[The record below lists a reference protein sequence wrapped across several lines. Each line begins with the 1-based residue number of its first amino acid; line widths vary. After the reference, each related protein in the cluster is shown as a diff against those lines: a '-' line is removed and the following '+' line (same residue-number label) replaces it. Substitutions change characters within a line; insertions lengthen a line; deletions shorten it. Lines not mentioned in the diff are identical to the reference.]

1 MSRVK
6 AVVIGGGT
14 GAPVSIRTLLD
25 MGCDVASIVS
35 MVDDGGSTGILR
47 ARGGVIPPGDVRK
60 CIGAMSADYDGI
72 VARAFRHRF
81 DYLDNHSLGN
91 LVLTAMAAETGSFP
105 DAIRV
110 CERLLDARGHVY
122 PSTLSDVT
130 LSGMTTQ
137 GEMLEGQACIGD
149 APAAMR
155 YVALT
160 PADPPAYPAALN
172 AIREANLIVLGPG
185 SLFTSIIP
193 NLLVPGV
200 IEAIQDARAR
210 EDDRAYTVFVCSL
223 ADMQGE
229 TWGLSAREHYEA
241 LEKHGLAGLID
252 FMLVHRAN
260 PCGATRDAHST
271 DSAGA
276 GSAYFGSA
284 SSDAHG
290 ENLVSSGSDIYHD
303 NKRIRQV
310 AVCADDV
317 AAIEARGTRV
327 LLRDL
332 VDEERPTW
340 HDPSKLQEAFVEVLD
355 LCRSRQM

>member
-47 ARGGVIPPGDVRK
+47 QRGGVIPPGDVRK

-91 LVLTAMAAETGSFP
+91 LVLTAMADETGSFP
-105 DAIRV
+105 DAIAV

-130 LSGMTTQ
+130 LSGMTVD

-160 PADPPAYPAALN
+160 PANPPAYPAALN
-172 AIREANLIVLGPG
+172 AIRKANLIVLGPG

-200 IEAIQDARAR
+200 IEAIQEARAR
-210 EDDRAYTVFVCSL
+210 DDDRAYTVFVCSL

-229 TWGLSAREHYEA
+229 TWGMDCFDH
-241 LEKHGLAGLID
+241 
-252 FMLVHRAN
+252 
-260 PCGATRDAHST
+260 
-271 DSAGA
+271 
-276 GSAYFGSA
+276 
-284 SSDAHG
+284 
-290 ENLVSSGSDIYHD
+290 
-303 NKRIRQV
+303 
-310 AVCADDV
+310 V
-317 AAIEARGTRV
+317 AAILRHGMRGLLDIALIHENPADSPMASGHFPQAGDYSDARCLTRGRREGQVRHVHVDAALVEQVAEAGV
-327 LLRDL
+327 HPMVADL
-332 VDEERPTW
+332 VDHARPTW
-340 HDPSKLQEAFVEVLD
+340 HSRERLGAAFEEVLRS
-355 LCRSRQM
+355 CRLPRR

>member
-25 MGCDVASIVS
+25 MGCEVASIVS

-47 ARGGVIPPGDVRK
+47 ERGGVIPPGDVRK

-91 LVLTAMAAETGSFP
+91 LVLTAMADETGSFP
-105 DAIRV
+105 DAIAV

-130 LSGMTTQ
+130 LSGMTVK
-137 GEMLEGQACIGD
+137 GEMIEGQANIGD
-149 APAAMR
+149 APDSMR
-155 YVALT
+155 YVALA

-200 IEAIQDARAR
+200 VEAIRQARAR
-210 EDDRAYTVFVCSL
+210 EADPACTVFVCSL

-229 TWGLSAREHYEA
+229 TWGMDCFDHVAALLRHGMRDMLDVALIHENPADSPMASGHFPQAGDYSDSRRLTRGRREGQVRHVRVDE
-241 LEKHGLAGLID
+241 GLVGQ
-252 FMLVHRAN
+252 V
-260 PCGATRDAHST
+260 
-271 DSAGA
+271 AGA
-276 GSAYFGSA
+276 G
-284 SSDAHG
+284 
-290 ENLVSSGSDIYHD
+290 V
-303 NKRIRQV
+303 RPV
-310 AVCADDV
+310 V
-317 AAIEARGTRV
+317 
-327 LLRDL
+327 RDL
-332 VDEERPTW
+332 VDSCRPTW
-340 HDPSKLQEAFVEVLD
+340 HSRAALAAAFEEVARS
-355 LCRSRQM
+355 CRLPRR